1 MRRNGYG
8 GGMAAAGVVL
18 VLILL
23 PLLPLTL
30 PLTLPVIAFVRI
42 RDARERRAE
51 LRAVPGV

>member
-1 MRRNGYG
+1 MNRNGYG
-8 GGMAAAGVVL
+8 GGMAVAGVVL

-30 PLTLPVIAFVRI
+30 PVIAYVRI

-51 LRAVPGV
+51 LRAVPNA